1 MRQFQHTAARRR
13 LHPGDSNSY
22 YRVMVSTHSRAEAV
36 ALFDRTFHESQ
47 QCFNTQ
53 PPEGGCAH
61 YVLQKAGFTPVS
73 THSRPKAAAQ
83 LQSIHDDIIKRFN
96 TQPPEGGC
104 RRQIKSLPYRNLFQH
119 TAARRRLLIT
129 IFLIYFLT
137 CVSTHSRA
145 EAAAWHCNSKRRV

>member
-1 MRQFQHTAARRR
+1 MQPREGGCCSSTSIFQVDFCFNTQKTSLTAARRR
-13 LHPGDSNSY
+13 LHCKNDFHALDTL
-22 YRVMVSTHSRAEAV
+22 VSTHSRAEAV
-36 ALFDRTFHESQ
+36 ELFDRTFHESQ

-119 TAARRRLLIT
+119 TAARRRLLLVIPT
-129 IFLIYFLT
+129 T
-137 CVSTHSRA
+137 VG
-145 EAAAWHCNSKRRV
+145 